1 LRFHDSFQEEISSPF
16 IYKKLKNVKSINFI
30 KNKIQT
36 RNTKMSS
43 AKPVTLVAF
52 EDKNSFAL
60 KDKIK
65 EICNGK
71 ARFDGDKKVWM
82 VPEGA
87 LRELKRL
94 SEAMNETQKGRS
106 AEIWKKAC
114 KECGHKFVKKGTPE
128 YEEVLVRFKELM
140 KEPEEKEEEDNG
152 DGDDFDED
160 DVVFD

>member
-1 LRFHDSFQEEISSPF
+1 
-16 IYKKLKNVKSINFI
+16 
-30 KNKIQT
+30 
-36 RNTKMSS
+36 MSS
-43 AKPVTLVAF
+43 AKPVALFPF

-140 KEPEEKEEEDNG
+140 KEPEKPEDEEAYNDA
-152 DGDDFDED
+152 DDVDED

>member
-1 LRFHDSFQEEISSPF
+1 
-16 IYKKLKNVKSINFI
+16 
-30 KNKIQT
+30 
-36 RNTKMSS
+36 MSS
-43 AKPVTLVAF
+43 ITLTLFPF

-140 KEPEEKEEEDNG
+140 KEPEEKEEKEDEDNV

>member
-1 LRFHDSFQEEISSPF
+1 
-16 IYKKLKNVKSINFI
+16 
-30 KNKIQT
+30 
-36 RNTKMSS
+36 MSS
-43 AKPVTLVAF
+43 ITLTLFPF

-94 SEAMNETQKGRS
+94 SAAMNETQKGRS

-114 KECGHKFVKKGTPE
+114 KECGHKFVKKGTTE
-128 YEEVLVRFKELM
+128 YEEVIVRFKALM
-140 KEPEEKEEEDNG
+140 KEPEENAGDEENEDE
-152 DGDDFDED
+152 DIDED

>member
-1 LRFHDSFQEEISSPF
+1 
-16 IYKKLKNVKSINFI
+16 
-30 KNKIQT
+30 
-36 RNTKMSS
+36 MSS
-43 AKPVTLVAF
+43 AKPVALFPF

-128 YEEVLVRFKELM
+128 YEEVLVRFKALM
-140 KEPEEKEEEDNG
+140 KEPEEKEEDEEEDN
-152 DGDDFDED
+152 DVDDVDDVDED

>member
-1 LRFHDSFQEEISSPF
+1 
-16 IYKKLKNVKSINFI
+16 
-30 KNKIQT
+30 
-36 RNTKMSS
+36 MSS
-43 AKPVTLVAF
+43 AKPVALFPF

-106 AEIWKKAC
+106 AEIWKRAC

-128 YEEVLVRFKELM
+128 YEEVLVRFKALM
-140 KEPEEKEEEDNG
+140 KEPEE
-152 DGDDFDED
+152 DDDADDDADDVDDVNED

>member
-1 LRFHDSFQEEISSPF
+1 
-16 IYKKLKNVKSINFI
+16 
-30 KNKIQT
+30 
-36 RNTKMSS
+36 MSS
-43 AKPVTLVAF
+43 AKPVALFPF

-94 SEAMNETQKGRS
+94 SEAMNETHKGRS

-140 KEPEEKEEEDNG
+140 KEPEKPEDEEAYNEA
-152 DGDDFDED
+152 DDVDED

>member
-1 LRFHDSFQEEISSPF
+1 
-16 IYKKLKNVKSINFI
+16 
-30 KNKIQT
+30 
-36 RNTKMSS
+36 MSS
-43 AKPVTLVAF
+43 AKPIALFPF

-114 KECGHKFVKKGTPE
+114 KDCGHKFVKKGTPE
-128 YEEVLVRFKELM
+128 YEEVLVRFKALM
-140 KEPEEKEEEDNG
+140 KEPDEKEDEEAYNDV
-152 DGDDFDED
+152 DDVDED

>member
-1 LRFHDSFQEEISSPF
+1 
-16 IYKKLKNVKSINFI
+16 
-30 KNKIQT
+30 
-36 RNTKMSS
+36 MSS
-43 AKPVTLVAF
+43 AKPITLVAF

-94 SEAMNETQKGRS
+94 SEAMNETQKSRS

-128 YEEVLVRFKELM
+128 YEEVLVRFKALM
-140 KEPEEKEEEDNG
+140 KEPEEKEYDEA
-152 DGDDFDED
+152 DDVTDDVSDDVDED

>member
-1 LRFHDSFQEEISSPF
+1 
-16 IYKKLKNVKSINFI
+16 
-30 KNKIQT
+30 
-36 RNTKMSS
+36 MSS

-128 YEEVLVRFKELM
+128 YEEVLVRFKALM
-140 KEPEEKEEEDNG
+140 KEPEEKEDEDKDNG

>member
-1 LRFHDSFQEEISSPF
+1 
-16 IYKKLKNVKSINFI
+16 
-30 KNKIQT
+30 
-36 RNTKMSS
+36 MSS
-43 AKPVTLVAF
+43 TKPITLVAF

-65 EICNGK
+65 EICGGK

-87 LRELKRL
+87 LSELKRL
-94 SEAMNETQKGRS
+94 SEAINETQKGRS

-128 YEEVLVRFKELM
+128 YEEVIVRFKALM
-140 KEPEEKEEEDNG
+140 KEPEEDDADEENEDI
-152 DGDDFDED
+152 DED

>member
-1 LRFHDSFQEEISSPF
+1 
-16 IYKKLKNVKSINFI
+16 
-30 KNKIQT
+30 
-36 RNTKMSS
+36 MSS
-43 AKPVTLVAF
+43 AKPITLVAF

-128 YEEVLVRFKELM
+128 YEEVLVRFKALM
-140 KEPEEKEEEDNG
+140 KEPEEKEYDEA
-152 DGDDFDED
+152 DDVTDDVDED

>member
-1 LRFHDSFQEEISSPF
+1 
-16 IYKKLKNVKSINFI
+16 
-30 KNKIQT
+30 
-36 RNTKMSS
+36 MSS
-43 AKPVTLVAF
+43 AKPIALFPF

-128 YEEVLVRFKELM
+128 YEEVLVRFKALM
-140 KEPEEKEEEDNG
+140 KEPEKPEDEEAYNDM
-152 DGDDFDED
+152 DDVDED